1 MQKEM
6 TVMVPINEVY
16 PYERNP
22 RKNEDAVKYVK
33 NSIEE
38 FGFNQPIVVDDDYII
53 IAGHTRWLAAKELG
67 MKEIPVLV
75 ASHLSKEQAKA
86 YRLADN
92 KTAEFAMWDEELLK
106 QELEEIMNVNM
117 AAFGFEEGDDVF
129 ADELEDNTYT
139 MKTNIPQYEITGEC
153 PSLSDMLDKGKSKEL
168 IAEIETAEGI
178 TDEERQFL
186 KDAAGR
192 HNVFNYRN
200 VAEYYAHANPEMQ
213 RLMEKSALVIIDVD
227 NAIANGYATLLGEI
241 LDAMED
247 EEE

>member
-75 ASHLSKEQAKA
+75 ASHLSKEQAIA

-153 PSLSDMLDKGKSKEL
+153 PSLSDMLDKGKSNEL

>member
-33 NSIEE
+33 NSIEK

-53 IAGHTRWLAAKELG
+53 IVGHTRWLAAKELG

-92 KTAEFAMWDEELLK
+92 KTAEFATWDEELLK
-106 QELEEIMNVNM
+106 KELEEIMNINM
-117 AAFGFEEGDDVF
+117 SAFGFEDGDDVF
-129 ADELEDNTYT
+129 AD
-139 MKTNIPQYEITGEC
+139 
-153 PSLSDMLDKGKSKEL
+153 
-168 IAEIETAEGI
+168 
-178 TDEERQFL
+178 
-186 KDAAGR
+186 
-192 HNVFNYRN
+192 
-200 VAEYYAHANPEMQ
+200 
-213 RLMEKSALVIIDVD
+213 
-227 NAIANGYATLLGEI
+227 
-241 LDAMED
+241 
-247 EEE
+247 